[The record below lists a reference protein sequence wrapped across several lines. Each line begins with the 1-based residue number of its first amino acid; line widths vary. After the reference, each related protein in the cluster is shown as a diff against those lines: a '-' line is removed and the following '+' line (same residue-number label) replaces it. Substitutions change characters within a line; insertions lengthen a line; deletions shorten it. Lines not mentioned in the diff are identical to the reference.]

1 MDFSLPSAL
10 VELQHEVREWVT
22 AKVRPAAAD
31 REPIADP
38 YERFPWDWVE
48 ALSGM
53 GVRTLA
59 LPREF
64 GGWGGGALAC
74 CVIGEELGAGDL
86 GLAVALDQTWK
97 LTPLVSSAATP
108 ENRARFLDA
117 FIDDPRFLMGAGGS
131 EASAGSDQTLP
142 YNAPGAGARAT
153 AVRDGD
159 HWVLNG
165 EKEPITNAGVGRLH
179 ILNFRTVPGTGG
191 GDGLT
196 AFYCPK
202 GTPGYTVPSLYDK
215 GGQRLGTTGVLRFE
229 QCRLPADQI
238 LGEPGQA
245 GAAMGRLL
253 KNRGFPQAGAGV
265 LGVARAA
272 WEDATAFAKQRV
284 QGGAP
289 IINHPNVAIMLAE
302 MQASIE
308 AARSLIWRAA
318 WQCDRDGANDGRLQ
332 IQAKIVAAE
341 TAFRVTEKALRVF
354 GRWATLRGEYPV
366 DKHLRDASSFL
377 HSDGQNETL
386 LLKLTRMAQA

>member
-1 MDFSLPSAL
+1 VA
-10 VELQHEVREWVT
+10 
-22 AKVRPAAAD
+22 
-31 REPIADP
+31 
-38 YERFPWDWVE
+38 
-48 ALSGM
+48 
-53 GVRTLA
+53 
-59 LPREF
+59 
-64 GGWGGGALAC
+64 
-74 CVIGEELGAGDL
+74 GAG
-86 GLAVALDQTWK
+86 
-97 LTPLVSSAATP
+97 SH
-108 ENRARFLDA
+108 
-117 FIDDPRFLMGAGGS
+117 
-131 EASAGSDQTLP
+131 QTLP
-142 YNAPGAGARAT
+142 YTAPGAGARAT
-153 AVRDGD
+153 AVKDGD
-159 HWVLNG
+159 SWVLNG

-179 ILNFRTVPGTGG
+179 VLNFRTVPGTGG
-191 GDGLT
+191 GEGLT

-215 GGQRLGTTGVLRFE
+215 GGQRMGTTGVLRF
-229 QCRLPADQI
+229 QNCRLPADQI

-284 QGGAP
+284 QGGTP

-318 WQCDRDGANDGRLQ
+318 AQCDEDGGNDGRLQ
-332 IQAKIVAAE
+332 LQAKIVASE
-341 TAFRVTEKALRVF
+341 TAFRVAEKALRVF

-377 HSDGQNETL
+377 HSDGQNEVL
-386 LLKLTRMAQA
+386 LLKLARMAHA